1 MLENLVPKVGVVA
14 GSSLRNGRTCTI
26 PTIKRDAT
34 QRIQSLRESSLSVH
48 GARLFNCLPRS
59 LRDMSG
65 QSIDVFKRNL
75 DNFLRLVP
83 DEPLVPGYTAMR
95 KTDSNSLLDLQ
106 GIIRNI
112 TFKVKTESPEEDEE
126 EEM

>member
-1 MLENLVPKVGVVA
+1 
-14 GSSLRNGRTCTI
+14 
-26 PTIKRDAT
+26 
-34 QRIQSLRESSLSVH
+34 
-48 GARLFNCLPRS
+48 
-59 LRDMSG
+59 MSG

-112 TFKVKTESPEEDEE
+112 TFKVETESPEEDEE
-126 EEM
+126 EM